1 MKQIDKKKL
10 RSLPATQQEE
20 YKRRLESIA
29 EYKRINPLYFYNHP
43 KLSTKQPHEKQ
54 LAFHSLN
61 IRSKAFFGGNQ
72 SGKTTA
78 GIADDLIQAVD
89 IEILPAHLKPYKKW
103 FGVFKCRIF
112 TPDLSDTMLVVQDK
126 IRDLVPLPELLGESW
141 DSAYDKVNRFLRFKN
156 GSWFQFMSYEQ
167 DIQKLGSATLH
178 RIHYDEEPPKKVY
191 EESQPRL
198 MRYEG
203 DQIFTM
209 TPLQGMSWTYNDVW
223 IASGG
228 NDNSNEFVFTNDK
241 NKMASVIVDMDDN
254 PYLTEGA
261 KEDTLRGYDAVMRKA
276 RKEGRFV
283 HFAGLIYNE
292 FNESIHTEIPLNEEG
307 QIEEKPFANKNVNVV
322 VGIDPGLVTT
332 AVVWAA
338 IDEDNNVVI
347 FDELY
352 VSNWT
357 IKEICEGIH
366 RMNIFHEVK
375 PVYTVIDPH
384 ARDRSKQTGR
394 SDQSEFTKYGVYT
407 ILGQNAVEA
416 GINEVKQ
423 RLRDEK
429 LVVYKNCKNLIK
441 EFKVYRRKEQT
452 QRSEEDIGMV
462 PIKKDDHALD
472 ALRYLVM
479 SRPYLP
485 TTEIEDNRTTLE
497 KIMDEDKENAGNP
510 SPGSEFGQ
518 AIYA

>member
-1 MKQIDKKKL
+1 MKRIDKKKL
-10 RSLPATQQEE
+10 ATLPATQQEE
-20 YKRRLESIA
+20 YKRRLEAIA

-43 KLSTKQPHEKQ
+43 KLSAKKPHEKQ
-54 LAFHSLN
+54 LAFHSIN

-78 GIADDLIQAVD
+78 GIADDIIQAVD
-89 IEILPAHLKPYKKW
+89 IEILPDHLKKYKKW
-103 FGVFKCRIF
+103 HGVFKCRIF

-178 RIHYDEEPPKKVY
+178 RIHYDEEPPRKVY

-198 MRYEG
+198 MRYQG

-209 TPLQGMSWTYNDVW
+209 TPLQGMSWTYQDVW
-223 IASGG
+223 LASGG
-228 NDNSNEFVFTNDK
+228 DDKSPESVFINEK
-241 NKMASVIVDMDDN
+241 HKMASVIVDMDDN
-254 PYLTEGA
+254 PYLTEEA

-292 FNESIHTEIPLNEEG
+292 FSESEHTDVAPD
-307 QIEEKPFANKNVNVV
+307 EKPFAGRNVNVV
-322 VGIDPGLVTT
+322 VGIDPGIITC
-332 AVVWAA
+332 AVEWAA
-338 IDEDNNVVI
+338 IDEDNNVYV

-352 VSNWT
+352 VKDMT
-357 IKEICEGIH
+357 IKEICEAIKKI
-366 RMNIFHEVK
+366 NAFHEVR
-375 PVYTVIDPH
+375 PVYYVIDPH

-394 SDQSEFTKYGVYT
+394 SDQSEFTKYGIYT
-407 ILGQNAVEA
+407 ILGQNEVEA

-423 RLRDEK
+423 RLRDNK
-429 LVVYKNCKNLIK
+429 LIVYKNCKNLIK
-441 EFKVYRRKEQT
+441 EFKMYRWKEPSK
-452 QRSEEDIGMV
+452 RVEEDPKAV
-462 PIKKDDHALD
+462 PIKKEDHALD
-472 ALRYLVM
+472 TLRYIVM

-485 TTEIEDNRTTLE
+485 THDMEDNRTTLQ
-497 KIMDEDKENAGNP
+497 KIMDEDKESAGNP
-510 SPGSEFGQ
+510 NPGSEFGE
-518 AIYA
+518 AIYT